1 VNDAWLA
8 LLLVVATAVG
18 SFGGSWFGIKLS
30 TNLSERQLR
39 YSRQVDAVI
48 QLSALVYG
56 IRTDLWTRA
65 NKDEITM
72 PNREERSRAVS
83 AKLNQLSSWQD
94 LYSPWLSPNA
104 AARLK
109 EVSNGFVE
117 RHVSLSNA
125 LLWNTMNDP
134 GDARSVEAVKGAEK
148 VAGGRIATNH
158 GGVGGG
164 VQANGWGTLSSPAR
178 RE

>member
-83 AKLNQLSSWQD
+83 AKLNQ
-94 LYSPWLSPNA
+94 
-104 AARLK
+104 
-109 EVSNGFVE
+109 
-117 RHVSLSNA
+117 
-125 LLWNTMNDP
+125 
-134 GDARSVEAVKGAEK
+134 
-148 VAGGRIATNH
+148 
-158 GGVGGG
+158 
-164 VQANGWGTLSSPAR
+164 
-178 RE
+178 